1 MIRIALLLALV
12 SAPTLALELKP
23 TVTLD
28 DLWQYTRVPE
38 PTVSMPDPVRYT
50 PPAWQPPALEEQ
62 LHIYNLG
69 DGEIQ
74 YRYEYGPADQPDVQY
89 HDYSFGN

>member
-1 MIRIALLLALV
+1 MTRIALLLALA
-12 SAPTLALELKP
+12 SAPALALELKP

-28 DLWQYTRVPE
+28 HLRAAEMDLP
-38 PTVSMPDPVRYT
+38 PPVQYT
-50 PPAWQPPALEEQ
+50 PPDWQPPALEEQ

-89 HDYSFGN
+89 HDYSFGD